1 MGALDE
7 SGQKVQTSSYKIN
20 RSWECTRSMV
30 TAVSNNVYLK
40 DAKRIDL
47 KVLIT
52 RKKNYNCEIVGV
64 N

>member
-7 SGQKVQTSSYKIN
+7 SGQKVQTSSYKIT
-20 RSWECTRSMV
+20 RSWEYTCSMV
-30 TAVSNNVYLK
+30 TIVSTNVYLK

-52 RKKNYNCEIVGV
+52 RKKNYNCEIMGV